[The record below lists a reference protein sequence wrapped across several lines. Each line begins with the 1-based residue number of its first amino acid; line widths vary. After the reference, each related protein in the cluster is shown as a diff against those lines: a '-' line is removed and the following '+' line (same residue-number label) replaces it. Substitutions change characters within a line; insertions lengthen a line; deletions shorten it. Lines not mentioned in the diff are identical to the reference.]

1 MNKTVTAFLVG
12 AVAGAAL
19 VTFMRTPPFRKGASR
34 LVSAGMQLKK
44 DASAFVESI
53 KEDAEDDPPQINVML
68 SASAEGFEFYG
79 ALNVLSCQTFNSRT
93 DTTGI

>member
-19 VTFMRTPPFRKGASR
+19 VTFMRTPAFRKGASR

-53 KEDAEDDPPQINVML
+53 KEDAED
-68 SASAEGFEFYG
+68 SAA
-79 ALNVLSCQTFNSRT
+79 
-93 DTTGI
+93 

>member
-12 AVAGAAL
+12 AVAGAA
-19 VTFMRTPPFRKGASR
+19 FMQTPAFRKGASR

-53 KEDAEDDPPQINVML
+53 KEDAEDVAAEAEYQAAQAAS
-68 SASAEGFEFYG
+68 SA
-79 ALNVLSCQTFNSRT
+79 N
-93 DTTGI
+93 

>member
-19 VTFMRTPPFRKGASR
+19 VTFMRTPAFRKGASK

-53 KEDAEDDPPQINVML
+53 KEDAEDAAAEAEYK
-68 SASAEGFEFYG
+68 SAQPAPSA
-79 ALNVLSCQTFNSRT
+79 N
-93 DTTGI
+93 

>member
-19 VTFMRTPPFRKGASR
+19 VTFMQTPVFRKGASK

-53 KEDAEDDPPQINVML
+53 KEDAEDVAAEAEYQAAQAAS
-68 SASAEGFEFYG
+68 SA
-79 ALNVLSCQTFNSRT
+79 N
-93 DTTGI
+93 

>member
-19 VTFMRTPPFRKGASR
+19 VTFMQTPAFRKGASR

-53 KEDAEDDPPQINVML
+53 KDAAAEAEYQAAQATS
-68 SASAEGFEFYG
+68 SA
-79 ALNVLSCQTFNSRT
+79 N
-93 DTTGI
+93 